1 MTGLHMFPADMTD
14 MAGSLIII
22 VFSFL
27 SLRYAYLLTKKQP
40 DNFLW
45 GFLFYFCMT
54 LAAFAVSRAM
64 GHLVKQVLLISGSG
78 EQWKTLA
85 PLAGGFNTLLMTS
98 LAAVT
103 IYYHK
108 GIEGYRAIEVKA
120 KSLKSTN
127 LELQQTGAKLHEMNV
142 HLEEMVES
150 RTKELSLSEKKFRN
164 FFINS
169 KDMVFFGD
177 AENRLVNMNASGF
190 GMLGYSID
198 NQPPLQLL
206 DIFYNEDDLDS
217 YFEEIL
223 TRGFVED
230 LEVEFKKA
238 DGTIIYIL
246 LSANAIHNDK
256 GEFTGCEGIAKDLT
270 RVKTMMAQLASSEKM
285 ASIGQMAAGVAHEIN
300 TPLSVI
306 LGYSQLLM
314 DDFPVNT
321 NEGESLEVIER
332 QTKACRKIVADLLK
346 FARQSES
353 SRDIISINEI
363 MIDVLAITEH
373 SLNMDHI
380 QVHQNLSPTL
390 DYIIGDTEKL
400 RQVFINFIHN
410 AHHAMENQDG
420 GELFISTRNSEDSK
434 EIIATICDTG
444 HGISDKIL
452 SSIFDPFF
460 TTKPVGKG
468 TGLGLSVSYGIVQE
482 HNGTIE
488 VESPVTDRETGEIH
502 NGTAFHVTLPAASVE
517 NDRVDLYLPHH
528 KTGEKHG

>member
-1 MTGLHMFPADMTD
+1 MTELSMLPADITD

-22 VFSFL
+22 FFSFL

-45 GFLFYFCMT
+45 GFLLYFCIT
-54 LAAFAVSRAM
+54 LSAFAVSRAM
-64 GHLVKQVLLISGSG
+64 GHLVKQVLLISNSE

-108 GIEGYRAIEVKA
+108 GIEGFHAIETKA

-127 LELQQTGAKLHEMNV
+127 KELQQTGAQLHELNV

-150 RTKELSLSEKKFRN
+150 RTKELSVSEKKFRN

-169 KDMVFFGD
+169 KDMVYFGD
-177 AENRLVNMNASGF
+177 AENRLINMNASGF
-190 GMLGYSID
+190 EMLGYSFD
-198 NQPPLQLL
+198 DHPDLQLL
-206 DIFYNEDDLDS
+206 DIFNNEHDLDN

-230 LEVEFKKA
+230 LELEFKKA
-238 DGTIIYIL
+238 DGSLIYIL
-246 LSANAIHNDK
+246 LSANAIHNEND
-256 GEFTGCEGIAKDLT
+256 EFTGCEGIAKDLT

-306 LGYSQLLM
+306 LGYSQLLL
-314 DDFPVNT
+314 DDYPIDT

-346 FARQSES
+346 FSRQSES
-353 SRDIISINEI
+353 SKDKVSLNEI
-363 MIDVLAITEH
+363 VIDVLAVTQH
-373 SLNMDHI
+373 SMSMDNI
-380 QVHQNLSPTL
+380 AVYQNLSPAL
-390 DYIIGDTEKL
+390 DTTIGDIEKL

-410 AHHAMENQDG
+410 SHHAMEKQDSG
-420 GELFISTRNSEDSK
+420 KLFISTRNSDDSK
-434 EIIATICDTG
+434 EIIATIRDTG
-444 HGISDKIL
+444 HGIPDSNL

-468 TGLGLSVSYGIVQE
+468 TGLGLSVSYGIIKE
-482 HNGTIE
+482 HGGRIE
-488 VESPVTDRETGEIH
+488 VESPAIDSDTGE
-502 NGTAFHVTLPAASVE
+502 NLGGTAFHVVLPAISYVQE
-517 NDRVDLYLPHH
+517 NSNQQCNP
-528 KTGEKHG
+528 GETNG